1 MTSVRDSPV
10 SLESARTS
18 FSVSE
23 LLIVIAIVLTAERC
37 ERLYAQSSRFQVPS
51 GLVEVSPSS
60 LDMFQFLD
68 KVYGSYLNLSDSPS
82 IGQHRLLALRARRA
96 YDNGLPFLGAFQRS
110 LNGVIVEAM
119 KCGLGEG
126 KENRQE
132 CLFY

>member
-1 MTSVRDSPV
+1 M
-10 SLESARTS
+10 
-18 FSVSE
+18 
-23 LLIVIAIVLTAERC
+23 IAIVLTAERC